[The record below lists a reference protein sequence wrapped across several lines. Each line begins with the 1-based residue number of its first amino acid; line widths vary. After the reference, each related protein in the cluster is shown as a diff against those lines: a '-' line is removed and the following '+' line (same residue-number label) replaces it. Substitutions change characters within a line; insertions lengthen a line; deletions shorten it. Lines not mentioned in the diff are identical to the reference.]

1 MKADFGIMINNH
13 IEKITNSLFAIA
25 PDIFCSRPVLFA
37 YLYGSYSTGNVHPFS
52 DLDIGVYIDDVS
64 DIKYLEL
71 ELSLSLEIDA
81 KIGSGVRAEVRII
94 NNLSLVIIGNIIT
107 KGSLIYSINENVRV
121 DFETSVRKAYFDF
134 LPVIIRYRN
143 TYINSVVC

>member
-94 NNLSLVIIGNIIT
+94 NNLPLVIIGNIIT
-107 KGSLIYSINENVRV
+107 EGSLIYSINENVRV

-134 LPVIIRYRN
+134 LPVIQNYHR
-143 TYINSVVC
+143 TYIDSFS

>member
-1 MKADFGIMINNH
+1 MKNNY
-13 IEKITNSLFAIA
+13 IKKITNSLFAIA
-25 PDIFCSRPVLFA
+25 PDIFSSHPVLFA

-52 DLDIGVYIDDVS
+52 DLDIGVYIDDVT

-71 ELSLSLEIDA
+71 ELSLSLEIDE
-81 KIGSGVRAEVRII
+81 KIGSGVSTELRII
-94 NNLSLVIIGNIIT
+94 NNMPLVLIGNIIT
-107 KGSLIYSINENVRV
+107 EGRLIYSINENVRV

-134 LPVIIRYRN
+134 LPVIIGYRN

>member
-1 MKADFGIMINNH
+1 MINNH

-25 PDIFCSRPVLFA
+25 PDIFRSHPVLFA

-71 ELSLSLEIDA
+71 ELSLSLEIDE
-81 KIGSGVRAEVRII
+81 KIGSGVRTEVRII
-94 NNLSLVIIGNIIT
+94 NNMPLVVIGNIIT
-107 KGSLIYSINENVRV
+107 EGRLIYSINENVRV

-134 LPVIIRYRN
+134 LPVIITYRN

>member
-1 MKADFGIMINNH
+1 MKNNY
-13 IEKITNSLFAIA
+13 IKKITNSLFAIA
-25 PDIFCSRPVLFA
+25 PDIFCSHPVLFA

-52 DLDIGVYIDDVS
+52 DLDIAVYITDVS

-71 ELSLSLEIDA
+71 ELSLSLEIDE
-81 KIGSGVRAEVRII
+81 KIGSGVRTEVRII
-94 NNLSLVIIGNIIT
+94 NNLPLVILGNIMT
-107 KGSLIYSINENVRV
+107 EGSLIYSRNENVRV

-134 LPVIIRYRN
+134 LPVIIAYRN